1 MSHSEII
8 RIQALKYVDNGGLI
22 VDALEIYDISRSSF
36 QRWRAMNS
44 ETGSVAIPPR
54 NTQPYKI
61 DNEKLKSYIHDNP
74 SAYIAEISNHFK
86 LSTGCICEALKRLKI
101 SRKKKACYT
110 LKETMKIETH
120 L

>member
-1 MSHSEII
+1 MSHPEEI
-8 RIQALKYVDNGGLI
+8 RILVLNYVYNGGKI
-22 VDALEIYDISRSSF
+22 VDALEIYDVSRSAF
-36 QRWRAMNS
+36 QRWRTMNN

-61 DNEKLKSYIHDNP
+61 DNDKLKSYIKENP
-74 SAYIAEISNHFK
+74 SAYISEIANHFE
-86 LSTGCICEALKRLKI
+86 LSTGCICEALKRLNI

-110 LKETMKIETH
+110 ANGTMKFEAH

>member
-44 ETGSVAIPPR
+44 ETGSVAIPP
-54 NTQPYKI
+54 N
-61 DNEKLKSYIHDNP
+61 NEKLKSYIHDNP